1 MSNDISNQANDRKVM
16 CPKVRFWR
24 RGCTSWYKYKEVFM
38 DQKKYKT
45 TYEYKYKD
53 FRRQEC
59 KNVWQ
64 NQCRLA
70 GLEAVRNDCDCSCPQ
85 IN

>member
-45 TYEYKYKD
+45 TY
-53 FRRQEC
+53 
-59 KNVWQ
+59 V
-64 NQCRLA
+64 
-70 GLEAVRNDCDCSCPQ
+70 
-85 IN
+85 